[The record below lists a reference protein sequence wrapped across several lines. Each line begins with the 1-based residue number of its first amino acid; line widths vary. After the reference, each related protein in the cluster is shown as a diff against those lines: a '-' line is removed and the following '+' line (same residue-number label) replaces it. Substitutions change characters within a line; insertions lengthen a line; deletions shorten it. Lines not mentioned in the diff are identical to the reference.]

1 MYLQF
6 LFDHLAT
13 CLQHAVNGI
22 QSRRVVVA
30 LAAFL
35 ADFGLY
41 VIHNIELLIEPVNL
55 THLLFEGFTP
65 TKFKLIIPPKERLKN
80 NLPLSALK
88 TQAKRPGMR

>member
-1 MYLQF
+1 M
-6 LFDHLAT
+6 
-13 CLQHAVNGI
+13 
-22 QSRRVVVA
+22 VVA
-30 LAAFL
+30 LTAL
-35 ADFGLY
+35 RTDFGFN
-41 VIHNIELLIEPVNL
+41 VIHDIEPLIEPVNL